1 MKKLFESRL
10 SLLLVVI
17 ALSAGTYIN
26 TVHNGFIID
35 DHFLIEKN
43 PWITS
48 FKNLPAIFTSDVHAF
63 KTENPATDYY
73 RPILFTVYTLEYL
86 LFGLKPWGWHL
97 VNVLLHTA
105 NSVLVF
111 LIASYLSG
119 AGGRKAKNTHESR
132 EGALKPVNPNA
143 FPLISALIFAV
154 HPMNTEAVN
163 WLACVCELSYTLFS
177 LLAFYLYML
186 STDSGYGPEKHHS
199 AYRILSVLCFLLAA
213 FSKETALVVPGIL
226 LAYDYARRMPYKGFL
241 KRHVFHW
248 AAFGVYILL
257 RIEALHGIV
266 PAKRVSAELLYYLSS
281 VFIIFPHYLRLFLF
295 PADLNLYHIITPALS
310 WTDPGLFFSAAVT
323 TAFFIFLWRVS
334 KKERLAVLPLSLV
347 TLPLFPTFY
356 LLTKNTDIYYINI
369 MAERFFY
376 LPMAGVAM
384 LISLGAE
391 HLATKARTVKAVSLL
406 FISIFVAVSIWSALS
421 FVRNRFWKD
430 DYTIFKTS
438 SQYYPDNY
446 FIHYMLGD
454 LYNSSGRIDL
464 AIEEFTAASR
474 LRPSFTGS
482 HHKLGLIYYSM
493 GLPGAESEFREV
505 LKTDPENGDAH
516 YNIGLIFM
524 DSGRWDEAIEQFK
537 KTITYS
543 RGSRVLSARNALAVS
558 YARVGRLKDAK
569 RELQEALR
577 QNPADKETTDNFRAL
592 EKMTPSGW

>member
-10 SLLLVVI
+10 TLLLIVI

-26 TVHNGFIID
+26 TVYNGFIID
-35 DHFLIEKN
+35 DYFLIEKN

-63 KTENPATDYY
+63 KTENPITDYY
-73 RPILFTVYTLEYL
+73 RPLLFTVYTLEYL
-86 LFGLKPWGWHL
+86 LFGLNPWGWHL
-97 VNVLLHTA
+97 VNVLFHTA

-111 LIASYLSG
+111 LITSYLFR
-119 AGGRKAKNTHESR
+119 AGGREHESR

-143 FPLISALIFAV
+143 FPFVSALIFAA

-186 STDSGYGPEKHHS
+186 STDSGRGPEKHHS
-199 AYRILSVLCFLLAA
+199 AYRILSVLCFLLAT

-226 LAYDYARRMPYKGFL
+226 LAYDYARRRSFEGFL
-241 KRHVFHW
+241 KRHILYW
-248 AAFGVYILL
+248 AASGVYILL

-266 PAKRVSAELLYYLSS
+266 PAKRISAELLYYLSS
-281 VFIIFPHYLRLFLF
+281 VIIIFSHYLRLFLF
-295 PADLNLYHIITPALS
+295 PADLNLYHIIAPALS
-310 WTDPGLFFSAAVT
+310 WADPRLLFSAAVT
-323 TAFFIFLWRVS
+323 AAFFIFLWRVS
-334 KKERLAVLPLSLV
+334 KKERIAVLPLSFV
-347 TLPLFPTFY
+347 VLPLLPTFY
-356 LLTKNTDIYYINI
+356 LLTKDTDIYYINI

-376 LPMAGVAM
+376 LPMAGLAM
-384 LISLGAE
+384 LSSLGVE
-391 HLATKARTVKAVSLL
+391 HLAKKARTEKAVTLL
-406 FISIFVAVSIWSALS
+406 FIFIFAVVSVWSARS

-446 FIHYMLGD
+446 FVHYMLGD
-454 LYNSSGRIDL
+454 LYNSSGRVDL
-464 AIEEFTAASR
+464 AIEEYTAASR
-474 LRPSFTGS
+474 LRPTFTGS

-493 GLPGAESEFREV
+493 GLPEAESEFREV
-505 LKTDPENGDAH
+505 LKVYPENGDAH

-524 DSGRWDEAIEQFK
+524 DSGRWDEAIEEFK
-537 KTITYS
+537 KALSYS
-543 RGSRVLSARNALAVS
+543 RGSRVLNTRNALAVS
-558 YARVGRLKDAK
+558 YARVGRLMDAE

-577 QNPADKETTDNFRAL
+577 QDPADKETIDNLRAL
-592 EKMTPSGW
+592 EKLTPKGDR